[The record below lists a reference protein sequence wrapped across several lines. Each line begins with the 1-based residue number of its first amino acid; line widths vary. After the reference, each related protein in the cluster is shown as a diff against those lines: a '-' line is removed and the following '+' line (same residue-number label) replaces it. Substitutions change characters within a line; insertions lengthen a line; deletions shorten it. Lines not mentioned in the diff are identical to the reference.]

1 MWILPF
7 TFLICFGLVVR
18 VYWFAVVRPES
29 QTRDR
34 VTERLQTPTVV
45 REEVAQLINETP
57 RSSTIP
63 AVDTLL
69 TRAGAMTE
77 RTQLLIDAADVR
89 TTVSRLVLGS
99 LLVGV
104 ATYVLIGVV
113 FGLVG
118 LGFICALIAGSLPY
132 LYVRRRR
139 TVRFKQFEEQFPEAI
154 DLIARAMRA
163 GHGLSAGLGMVA
175 EELPQPVGRE
185 FRLLYDW
192 QNFGMSLP
200 DALHRFA
207 GRVPLLDARFF
218 VTAVLTQRESGGN
231 LAEVLDNLSRVIRER
246 FRVKRQIRV
255 LSAHG
260 RVTGAVLSAMPPAM
274 ALFFFISK
282 PDYIKEL
289 ANDPLG
295 MRMVVGALLMQIVGM
310 LIIRRLVD
318 IEY

>member
-7 TFLICFGLVVR
+7 TFLICFGLVVG

-310 LIIRRLVD
+310 LIIRRFVD